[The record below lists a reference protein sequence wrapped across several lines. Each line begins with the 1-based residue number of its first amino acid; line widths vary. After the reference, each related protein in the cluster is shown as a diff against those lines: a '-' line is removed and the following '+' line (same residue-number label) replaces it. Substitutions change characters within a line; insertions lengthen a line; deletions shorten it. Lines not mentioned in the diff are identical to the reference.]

1 MQSLEG
7 AGEQWIF
14 GADIGGTRTKYGVT
28 NADGEAIQNPR
39 GTAWI
44 DSRVSEGPDET
55 LRRIADVFR
64 AKVDELGHPPVAV
77 GIACAGQIG
86 LDGVV
91 NKSANFGEAWNQF
104 PLAEKARKD
113 LEVVT
118 VVENDANAHTL
129 AEYTQLVTRDARYRG
144 SSGFLITL
152 GTGLGSGR
160 LNRGGILER
169 GEHGWGEE
177 LGHQAMRLG
186 AESSADLLR
195 EEIVCGCNRI
205 GCAEQY
211 TSLKFLQRELL
222 YRRNENPAHEL
233 YQYPE
238 LAVAAT
244 KIITFAEKGDLFAR
258 SLLFSQ
264 ARNVGLY
271 LAELIETRDP
281 AWTLIGGGITD
292 ASQILRGE
300 YLKVV
305 LDKIGYIVGRERMNT
320 VLVDYASLGSDA
332 GWIGGAISAA
342 QILERSWNSN
352 RAAEG

>member
-1 MQSLEG
+1 MQTFERQ
-7 AGEQWIF
+7 GEPWIF

-28 NADGEAIQNPR
+28 DAGGEAIYNPQ
-39 GTAWI
+39 GTEWI
-44 DSRVSEGPDET
+44 HSRVNDGPDKT

-64 AKVDELGHPPVAV
+64 VKVDEVGHLPVAA

-91 NKSANFGEAWNQF
+91 NKSANFGDAWNQF
-104 PLAEKARKD
+104 PLAERARQY
-113 LEVVT
+113 LGIVT

-129 AEYTQLVTRDARYRG
+129 AEYMQLVSRDSRYRG

-160 LNRGGILER
+160 VNRGGILER

-186 AESSADLLR
+186 AESSVDLLK
-195 EEIVCGCNRI
+195 EGIVCGCKRI

-211 TSLKFLQRELL
+211 TSLKFLQRELE
-222 YRRNENPAHEL
+222 YRRHENPNHEL
-233 YQYPE
+233 YQDSD
-238 LAVAAT
+238 LAIAAT
-244 KIITFAEKGDLFAR
+244 KILGFTENGDLFAR
-258 SLLFSQ
+258 SLLNSQ

-292 ASQILRGE
+292 ASPRLRGE
-300 YLKVV
+300 YLEVV
-305 LDKIGYIVGRERMNT
+305 LRKTGYIIGPERMKR

-332 GWIGGAISAA
+332 GWVGGAISAA
-342 QILERSWNSN
+342 QILERSWSSKKTP
-352 RAAEG
+352 